1 MDRKRDLPSS
11 APTRTE
17 PTAAPTHVHRG
28 LAEVDMGISGVTPA
42 PGPEAK
48 TTTVD
53 DLQTEHGIRTRLY
66 RDGSLVTENFPVDEI
81 SDHLEDGSGCVV
93 WLDLCAPDSEQL
105 GIIGTEFGLH
115 KLAIEDAL
123 DETQRTK
130 LDRYS
135 THLFMAAHSAQLDP
149 STGDTL
155 ITNAVGHA
163 DDPLPPA
170 HPHNRNRATPA
181 AMSPNR
187 LIRESLHRR
196 TTLENADPRRDIA
209 AKTAAVQLPTRP
221 GYQQS
226 SRLIAFRKC

>member
-11 APTRTE
+11 VPTRAG
-17 PTAAPTHVHRG
+17 PSPAPTHVHRG
-28 LAEVDMGISGVTPA
+28 LAQVDMGVSGVSGGFPVPGPDAETTPA
-42 PGPEAK
+42 
-48 TTTVD
+48 D

-66 RDGSLVTENFPVDEI
+66 RDGSLVKENFPVDEI
-81 SDHLEDGSGCVV
+81 SDDLEDGTGCVV

-149 STGDTL
+149 GTGEL
-155 ITNAVGHA
+155 VSHEI
-163 DDPLPPA
+163 
-170 HPHNRNRATPA
+170 
-181 AMSPNR
+181 
-187 LIRESLHRR
+187 
-196 TTLENADPRRDIA
+196 
-209 AKTAAVQLPTRP
+209 
-221 GYQQS
+221 
-226 SRLIAFRKC
+226 